1 MKFSNPLINS
11 GSTLLDILSP
21 GEKPV
26 RWNAV
31 PASKMAKHCR
41 NSVPA
46 YKNCSGRP
54 LGHKKQKPATGLLCC
69 RLCHTLK

>member
-1 MKFSNPLINS
+1 MKISNPLINS

-31 PASKMAKHCR
+31 RASKMAKHCR

-46 YKNCSGRP
+46 YKMSSSVEFP
-54 LGHKKQKPATGLLCC
+54 TKVISKQQRGS
-69 RLCHTLK
+69 